1 VPCDHLHGQFVQSPA
16 GPGVRRGVG
25 QHVRHGAV
33 PAAAAGAAAAR
44 RQDMKGRLIGR
55 QAGVVLCLFGAVEQV
70 GVARRGYIGQ
80 LGVTWPSDK

>member
-1 VPCDHLHGQFVQSPA
+1 
-16 GPGVRRGVG
+16 
-25 QHVRHGAV
+25 
-33 PAAAAGAAAAR
+33 
-44 RQDMKGRLIGR
+44 MKGRLIGR